1 MDKPEKLANS
11 VYKTQDEDEQKK
23 KHNTIC
29 VDTTIGKHTQIK
41 TWTLLQASGC
51 KAEPNIV

>member
-11 VYKTQDEDEQKK
+11 EHKTQDEDEQKK
-23 KHNTIC
+23 THNTIC

-41 TWTLLQASGC
+41 T
-51 KAEPNIV
+51 